1 MSPAQTRE
9 GRSRRRRPSI
19 VCIGGGTG
27 LAVVLRGFKSIGVE
41 PTAIVTLTDDGGSSG
56 RLRRDLA
63 IPPPGDIRNCIT
75 ALAEDES
82 VLTAVFAH
90 RFERGE
96 LAGHSLGNLML
107 AALTE
112 ISGSFDAAVAAAHTV
127 LRIHGRVLPATADGA
142 VLVAEMQD
150 GSVVAGETA
159 VARDRRSVGRLRL
172 EPAAP
177 PANPDAV
184 RAIETADLIVLGP
197 GSLFTSI
204 LPPLLVPGIRDAVLG
219 ASARRVY
226 VANLLQEPAE
236 TIGYDAATHVER
248 LRRHA
253 DLRIVD
259 TVLVPAVRRVRAPGL
274 IPVDF
279 DRDAIAAQGV
289 EVAVGRILDDLGF
302 HHDARRLAQALLRL
316 ERRDVVPVR

>member
-1 MSPAQTRE
+1 MTAGAAESAA
-9 GRSRRRRPSI
+9 GRRRGRPRI

-27 LAVVLRGFKSIGVE
+27 LSVVLRGFRDIGVE

-56 RLRRDLA
+56 RLRRDLE

-96 LAGHSLGNLML
+96 LAGHSLGNLVL

-112 ISGSFDAAVAAAHTV
+112 IQGSFEGAIAAAHTV
-127 LRIHGRVLPATADGA
+127 LNIHGQVLPATAEGA

-159 VARDRRSVGRLRL
+159 VSRDRRGVRRLRL
-172 EPAAP
+172 QPADPAAT
-177 PANPDAV
+177 PAAV
-184 RAIETADLIVLGP
+184 AAIGTADLIVLGP
-197 GSLFTSI
+197 GSLFTSV
-204 LPPLLVPGIRDAVLG
+204 LPPLLVPGIRDAVL
-219 ASARRVY
+219 AAPARRVY

-248 LRRHA
+248 LRRHVDPA
-253 DLRIVD
+253 VVD
-259 TVLVPAVRRVRAPGL
+259 TVVVPNVRRVRAPGL

-279 DRDAIAAQGV
+279 DPGAIAAQGV
-289 EVAVGRILDDLGF
+289 EVALARLLDGSGF
-302 HHDARRLAQALLRL
+302 HHDPDRLARVLVRLARRPAPTR
-316 ERRDVVPVR
+316 